1 MPCNKFN
8 NLASESTIIGSLTSN
23 IIVLFLFDA
32 FYPCFLTG
40 DTDGY
45 WDLVHSL
52 DAVHVHV
59 HVSVLETQLCVSV
72 VQKLPEMLTWNPIR
86 FGKWFP
92 YYRYWIWPGL
102 VLFFVRG
109 VCVNPCSM
117 CDSAGAYRGILRRRW
132 VHLGAY
138 VVDYAIVVLQYTN

>member
-8 NLASESTIIGSLTSN
+8 NLASESTIIGSLTSD
-23 IIVLFLFDA
+23 IIVLFVFDA
-32 FYPCFLTG
+32 FYPCFNW
-40 DTDGY
+40 GY
-45 WDLVHSL
+45 WWILGLGAFTGRNMPMSIFQFWRHSC
-52 DAVHVHV
+52 V
-59 HVSVLETQLCVSV
+59 CVSI
-72 VQKLPEMLTWNPIR
+72 VQKLPEILTWNPIR
-86 FGKWFP
+86 FRKWFP

-117 CDSAGAYRGILRRRW
+117 CDSAGAYPGILRRRW